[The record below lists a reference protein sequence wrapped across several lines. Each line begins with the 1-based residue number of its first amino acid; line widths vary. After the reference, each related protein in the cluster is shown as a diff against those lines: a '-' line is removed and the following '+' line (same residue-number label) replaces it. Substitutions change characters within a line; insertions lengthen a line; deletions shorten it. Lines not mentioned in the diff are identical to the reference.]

1 MPPTGSFTQEFEKLS
16 NWGRWGPKDERG
28 ALNLLTDSTRAA
40 AAALVTDGSCI
51 SCARPMKPRRSSGNY
66 LHHMTGSGE
75 GAPAQGFGSAGDW
88 VGITIHGLEH
98 THLDSPA
105 HISWDGNLYNGA
117 DAREIS
123 TRKGAMRGSADLAVE
138 GIIGRGILL
147 DGAAISNKR
156 WMERGDRIEGRD
168 IDVWFR
174 RHDIVPRSGDI
185 LVVRFGR
192 DAAEKDHVDL
202 LQAGTPSLGISALS
216 WIHDHDISVVA
227 SDLVCDEVSTTESL
241 GDKRCPL
248 PIHMLALV
256 SMGLWLID
264 NAELGKLAEA
274 CRMKSRYDFFFAAV
288 PLALK
293 NSTGSPV
300 NPIAM
305 F

>member
-1 MPPTGSFTQEFEKLS
+1 MPPTGSVTREFEKLS
-16 NWGRWGPKDERG
+16 NWGRWGPADERG
-28 ALNLLTDSTRAA
+28 TLNLLTDSTRTAA
-40 AAALVTDGSCI
+40 AAQVTDGSCI
-51 SCARPMKPRRSSGNY
+51 SCARPMKPQRSSGNY

-75 GAPAQGFGSAGDW
+75 GAPTQGFGSAGDW
-88 VGITIHGLEH
+88 VGITIHGLEY

-105 HISWDGNLYNGA
+105 HISWDGNLYNGG
-117 DAREIS
+117 DARKIS
-123 TRKGAMRGSADLAVE
+123 TRKGALLGSADLAVE

-147 DGAAISNKR
+147 DGAEISNKR
-156 WMERGDRIEGRD
+156 WLQRGDRIEGPD
-168 IDVWFR
+168 IDIWFR
-174 RHDIVPRSGDI
+174 GHDIVPRSGDI

-202 LQAGTPSLGISALS
+202 LQTGTPSLGISALN

-241 GDKRCPL
+241 GDERCPL
-248 PIHMLALV
+248 PIHMLSLV

-274 CRMKSRYDFFFAAV
+274 CRMKSRYDFFFAAL

>member
-1 MPPTGSFTQEFEKLS
+1 MHPTRSLTEEFAKLS
-16 NWGRWGPKDERG
+16 NWGRWGPMDERG
-28 ALNLLTDSTRAA
+28 TLNLLTNRTRAA
-40 AAALVTDGSCI
+40 AAALVTDGSCV

-75 GAPAQGFGSAGDW
+75 GAPTQGFGSAGDW

-117 DAREIS
+117 DARKIS
-123 TRKGAMRGSADLAVE
+123 TRRGALVGSADLAVD

-147 DGAAISNKR
+147 DGAAISNKS
-156 WMERGDRIEGRD
+156 WMQRGDRIEGRD
-168 IDVWFR
+168 IEAWFR
-174 RHDIVPRSGDI
+174 QHDIVPRSGDI

-202 LQAGTPSLGISALS
+202 LQLGTPCLGINALS
-216 WIHDHDISVVA
+216 WIRDHDISVVA
-227 SDLVCDEVSTTESL
+227 SDLVCDEVSTAESL
-241 GDKRCPL
+241 GDKHCPL

-264 NAELGKLAEA
+264 NAELGELAEA
-274 CRMKSRYDFFFAAV
+274 CRAKSRYDFLFAAV

-300 NPIAM
+300 NPIAI